1 MVKESET
8 EYEDLV
14 NSILEILFNYKVS
27 KSDIEKNVI
36 DSNNKSGKRKCK
48 KTLDIGDRVDIVNGN
63 YSGSRGTVLRF
74 TKCMVYVSIDGHAV
88 GSWRIWKSSCKAL
101 KSA

>member
-1 MVKESET
+1 M
-8 EYEDLV
+8 
-14 NSILEILFNYKVS
+14 S
-27 KSDIEKNVI
+27 KSSDIKKGVI
-36 DSNNKSGKRKCK
+36 DSNNKSGKKKYK

-74 TKCMVYVSIDGHAV
+74 TTCMVHVTVDGDAV
-88 GSWRIWKSSCKAL
+88 AWKSSCKAL